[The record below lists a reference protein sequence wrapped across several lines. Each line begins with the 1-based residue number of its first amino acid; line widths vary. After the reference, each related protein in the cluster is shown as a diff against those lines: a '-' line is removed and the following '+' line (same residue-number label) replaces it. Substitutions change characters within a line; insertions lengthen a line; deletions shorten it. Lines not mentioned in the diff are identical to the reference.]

1 MKDRPVLSEEHGPV
15 FSASGASVGRDGCR
29 RTNATGRFRT
39 ARNDCRRISRFTFRP
54 DSCKRAGG
62 PFPKNRI
69 SGRVSRFRGSLIARC
84 AEPVHFF
91 ALSDVIRGHTAI
103 RVETFGLLQKRESA
117 VTTGSVSAITNVR
130 NCAVCEME
138 DSAEDKKI
146 RSCLAAGSVSPVRV
160 VVILCRS
167 RSTRPFRPVPPACR
181 IRWRWRHPAVVP
193 GEGTR

>member
-1 MKDRPVLSEEHGPV
+1 M
-15 FSASGASVGRDGCR
+15 
-29 RTNATGRFRT
+29 ATGRFRT
-39 ARNDCRRISRFTFRP
+39 ARNDCRRIPGSLFGRIPVNGR
-54 DSCKRAGG
+54 G
-62 PFPKNRI
+62 PFPTNGI
-69 SGRVSRFRGSLIARC
+69 SGRVSRFGGSLIARC
-84 AEPVHFF
+84 AGPVHFSAF
-91 ALSDVIRGHTAI
+91 SDIVRGHTAT

>member
-1 MKDRPVLSEEHGPV
+1 M
-15 FSASGASVGRDGCR
+15 
-29 RTNATGRFRT
+29 ATGRFRT
-39 ARNDCRRISRFTFRP
+39 AWNDCRRIPGSFFGRIPVNGR
-54 DSCKRAGG
+54 G
-62 PFPKNRI
+62 PFPTNGI
-69 SGRVSRFRGSLIARC
+69 SGRVSRFGESLIVRC
-84 AEPVHFF
+84 PEPVYFPAF
-91 ALSDVIRGHTAI
+91 PDIVRGHTAI

-146 RSCLAAGSVSPVRV
+146 RSCLAAGSVSPVHV

-181 IRWRWRHPAVVP
+181 IRWRWRHPVVVP